1 MNDRAR
7 NRSEGPPGRS
17 GRLHRLRAEAL
28 AFEHPDASLA
38 GAFDAARER
47 AIAPVRDEQ
56 GAAPPTRVLA
66 FEQAALSAF
75 AALVIGD
82 HDLARTRIAAIAG
95 ERAGLLT
102 AWLIGRYYGY
112 TGDPQAASWLR
123 PAADALALADTIG
136 IGTGGQAHHD
146 PLLPVVAR
154 ELIAIAETTGDP
166 DLATMV
172 RRLAGGA
179 NPATPVDTVLERL
192 ANVSTSA
199 GDDGPERALN
209 ALLGGRTNDGIAGW
223 ETLARAGRTRAR
235 EWVLPLLAAGILGID
250 PDAERGRLRL
260 RLHIPAAWPRWGA
273 GSIRMGDA
281 AVDLHIERD
290 DSSITI
296 SVDQVR
302 GALPITLILEPT
314 VHAPVEACLVDGQ
327 AADLALRSFPDRVIV
342 PVQLVLDAPREL
354 RISLGGGE

>member
-1 MNDRAR
+1 MRTPREGIGCAPPVVAGWPGRTLAESDADPPHAARLHMNDRAR

-56 GAAPPTRVLA
+56 GAAPPTRVVA

-123 PAADALALADTIG
+123 PAA
-136 IGTGGQAHHD
+136 
-146 PLLPVVAR
+146 
-154 ELIAIAETTGDP
+154 
-166 DLATMV
+166 
-172 RRLAGGA
+172 
-179 NPATPVDTVLERL
+179 
-192 ANVSTSA
+192 
-199 GDDGPERALN
+199 
-209 ALLGGRTNDGIAGW
+209 
-223 ETLARAGRTRAR
+223 
-235 EWVLPLLAAGILGID
+235 
-250 PDAERGRLRL
+250 
-260 RLHIPAAWPRWGA
+260 
-273 GSIRMGDA
+273 
-281 AVDLHIERD
+281 
-290 DSSITI
+290 
-296 SVDQVR
+296 
-302 GALPITLILEPT
+302 
-314 VHAPVEACLVDGQ
+314 
-327 AADLALRSFPDRVIV
+327 
-342 PVQLVLDAPREL
+342 
-354 RISLGGGE
+354 